1 MSILNA
7 LISEI
12 ASVSISQDEVRSMLN
27 VYSKEEI
34 DSSFY
39 PGTIYIGDSFII
51 KGNTS
56 GSETAFVNCTSVDS
70 EGTITLLEISD
81 SGSGYTTGETV
92 ALVPSSSYS
101 GTGATATVTISNIIK
116 SLDIT
121 VSGLD

>member
-56 GSETAFVNCTSVDS
+56 GSETAFVNCTSL
-70 EGTITLLEISD
+70 GH
-81 SGSGYTTGETV
+81 
-92 ALVPSSSYS
+92 
-101 GTGATATVTISNIIK
+101 
-116 SLDIT
+116 
-121 VSGLD
+121 